1 MKIMN
6 APLDDDFCRPFD
18 DESAAD
24 VSWPGEALT
33 ENIDIELLMCILN
46 FSEALYLCVTLSSS
60 SDLIFSSEVSESVL

>member
-1 MKIMN
+1 MN
-6 APLDDDFCRPFD
+6 LLQT
-18 DESAAD
+18 SADLAGD
-24 VSWPGEALT
+24 ALT

>member
-1 MKIMN
+1 MMN
-6 APLDDDFCRPFD
+6 LLQT
-18 DESAAD
+18 SADLAGD
-24 VSWPGEALT
+24 ALT